1 MAILSTNPRSMDQPF
16 LESRQRPVFDRLRRR
31 QDADRHAAVF
41 GGRINP
47 TMYKACAGVAPPPQT
62 A

>member
-1 MAILSTNPRSMDQPF
+1 VLNAIYEEDF
-16 LESRQRPVFDRLRRR
+16 LGFSYGFRPGREARV
-31 QDADRHAAVF
+31 QNAIADADRRAAAF